1 MANEL
6 DQTIEELEAE
16 VLKELEEANGSSPL
30 KKEAYKPVKNNH
42 YDVKVTVSDRD
53 VDKVKSFILNSPE
66 YDNGEIEDVDSDQV
80 DGSGDAF
87 RGKGDIFIQ
96 GDGAGSLGVDLQKEF
111 GRKIKVMGE
120 GAAPGSAPLKKGA
133 ASAEPMK
140 KIDADEGEIEDLGT
154 PVVDPESTDSIGKKA
169 SAKSK
174 EVKDQVTK
182 DEGKPEPM
190 QKIKEGMHGKK
201 EGMHEKMTKRQMINA
216 MKDMMKEMETD
227 HEQMEN
233 IYASYHEMAHPD
245 KDMKDTSEMSHEDM
259 HKEMMSGADKMVK
272 SKVEKLHAAYHE
284 AMHGEEDDA
293 DDEMMEAHIRSIDV
307 SDHVSAL
314 MSGEGDL
321 SEEFKLKAATV
332 FEAAVKAKVR
342 EELTRIQE
350 DYNDELEETVQTHK
364 DSLVEKVDDYL
375 NYAVDEWMNENELAI
390 ERGLKGEIA
399 EDFIGGL
406 RQLFEDHYVDVP
418 DEKYDVLESQ
428 SQRIDELEEKLNEA
442 LNANISVK
450 KENNELQRKEVISSL
465 SEDLTYTEIEKF
477 KSLVEDVEFDDKDTY
492 TTKLETL
499 KESYF
504 PNNVQEVIESVDNVD
519 AGPAQDIDVSDS
531 MQAYLTALS
540 KTAKGANN

>member
-182 DEGKPEPM
+182 NEGKPEPM
-190 QKIKEGMHGKK
+190 KKIK

>member
-201 EGMHEKMTKRQMINA
+201 
-216 MKDMMKEMETD
+216 
-227 HEQMEN
+227 
-233 IYASYHEMAHPD
+233 
-245 KDMKDTSEMSHEDM
+245 
-259 HKEMMSGADKMVK
+259 
-272 SKVEKLHAAYHE
+272 
-284 AMHGEEDDA
+284 
-293 DDEMMEAHIRSIDV
+293 
-307 SDHVSAL
+307 
-314 MSGEGDL
+314 
-321 SEEFKLKAATV
+321 
-332 FEAAVKAKVR
+332 
-342 EELTRIQE
+342 
-350 DYNDELEETVQTHK
+350 
-364 DSLVEKVDDYL
+364 
-375 NYAVDEWMNENELAI
+375 
-390 ERGLKGEIA
+390 
-399 EDFIGGL
+399 
-406 RQLFEDHYVDVP
+406 
-418 DEKYDVLESQ
+418 
-428 SQRIDELEEKLNEA
+428 
-442 LNANISVK
+442 
-450 KENNELQRKEVISSL
+450 
-465 SEDLTYTEIEKF
+465 
-477 KSLVEDVEFDDKDTY
+477 
-492 TTKLETL
+492 
-499 KESYF
+499 
-504 PNNVQEVIESVDNVD
+504 
-519 AGPAQDIDVSDS
+519 
-531 MQAYLTALS
+531 
-540 KTAKGANN
+540 